1 MILMFKSDFID
12 ISFTAYFGGLNVSD
26 RKAIRSQARQI
37 AGALN
42 RQDEFILGSYR
53 GVTTETASECGSDTC

>member
-1 MILMFKSDFID
+1 MFKSDFID
-12 ISFTAYFGGLNVSD
+12 ISFTAHFGVLKLSD

-42 RQDEFILGSYR
+42 RQDVLMLGSDS
-53 GVTTETASECGSDTC
+53 GVATETASECGSDIC